1 MRKQPEITEQTRQN
15 LIDAF
20 WELYLHKRI
29 ENITIKEITM
39 KAGYNRGTFYEYFTD
54 IYDMLGQIEDSL
66 IPDLTMIPPLT
77 MGDLNFGMSLD
88 LFLKMCHEQGKYY
101 AVLLGNNGDPSFVR
115 RLKDTLKSLLS
126 KTFGSDCH
134 EDIELDL
141 VWEYTLSA
149 MIGVMSYWL
158 SNQNS
163 ITIENLLSLMG
174 DLMNDGVSKKLY
186 CLEPTGA

>member
-77 MGDLNFGMSLD
+77 MGDSNFGMSLD
-88 LFLKMCHEQGKYY
+88 LFLKICQEQGRYY

-115 RLKDTLKSLLS
+115 RLKDTLKSMLS

-163 ITIENLLSLMG
+163 ITVENLLSLIG

-186 CLEPTGA
+186 CLEPTRS

>member
-1 MRKQPEITEQTRQN
+1 M
-15 LIDAF
+15 
-20 WELYLHKRI
+20 
-29 ENITIKEITM
+29 
-39 KAGYNRGTFYEYFTD
+39 
-54 IYDMLGQIEDSL
+54 
-66 IPDLTMIPPLT
+66 
-77 MGDLNFGMSLD
+77 
-88 LFLKMCHEQGKYY
+88 
-101 AVLLGNNGDPSFVR
+101 LGNNGDPSFVR
-115 RLKDTLKSLLS
+115 RLKDTLKSMLS
-126 KTFGSDCH
+126 KTFGSVCH

-163 ITIENLLSLMG
+163 ITIENLLTLMG